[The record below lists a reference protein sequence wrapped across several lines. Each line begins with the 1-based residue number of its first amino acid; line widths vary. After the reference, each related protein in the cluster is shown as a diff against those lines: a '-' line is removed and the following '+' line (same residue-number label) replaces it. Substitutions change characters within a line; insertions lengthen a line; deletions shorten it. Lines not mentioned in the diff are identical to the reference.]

1 MAPAPT
7 LHPLHDPL
15 RRFILADLANA
26 PLRPL
31 DPDTPLFESLLDST
45 SVLALVTHLEQQF
58 QIEIRDH
65 EVVPANFSTLRRL
78 CQFLDRKAQSSSAT
92 ANV

>member
-1 MAPAPT
+1 MAPA

-15 RRFILADLANA
+15 RRFIFAELANS

-31 DPDTPLFESLLDST
+31 DPDAPLFESLLDST

-58 QIEIRDH
+58 HLEILDH
-65 EVVPANFSTLRRL
+65 EVVPANFSTLRCL
-78 CQFLDRKAQSSSAT
+78 CAFLDRKSQSTSA
-92 ANV
+92 AA